1 MLNNMLN
8 KLVIPFDITAIAIK
22 VIVENF
28 YILSHVC
35 KGTSFLN
42 VSATF
47 IDKTD
52 PSDLLKHENVWRN
65 TFTTTSL
72 FEINIEDSV

>member
-1 MLNNMLN
+1 MLN
-8 KLVIPFDITAIAIK
+8 KLVIPFDIIAIAIK

-52 PSDLLKHENVWRN
+52 PSDPLKRDYLRRTLCIMELYAV
-65 TFTTTSL
+65 
-72 FEINIEDSV
+72 NIEDNI